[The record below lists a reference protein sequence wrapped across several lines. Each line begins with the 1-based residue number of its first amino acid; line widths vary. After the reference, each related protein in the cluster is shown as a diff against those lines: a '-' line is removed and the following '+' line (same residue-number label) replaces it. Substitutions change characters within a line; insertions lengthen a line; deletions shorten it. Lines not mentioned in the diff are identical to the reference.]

1 MAEGEMTQ
9 YRTIVAD
16 PPWEYDEG
24 FAFKDGDEFRHQC
37 LPYPS
42 MTVEEVLAL
51 PVRAMAD
58 TTGCALFLWV
68 TNRYLGDGF
77 DVLASWG
84 FRYRQTA
91 VWRKTNAQPVGGS
104 VAPNAEF
111 LLIGRRGGHTWSG
124 PRWPS
129 SVVDAPRS
137 EHSRKPEVFMD
148 LIESIS
154 PSPYV
159 ELFSR
164 RARLGWD
171 TWGNQ
176 ALGNVTLGEA
186 AA

>member
-1 MAEGEMTQ
+1 MR

-16 PPWEYDEG
+16 PPWEYDDG
-24 FAFKDGDEFRHQC
+24 FAFKDGGEFRHQA

-42 MTVEEVLAL
+42 MTIEEILAL
-51 PVRAMAD
+51 PVRALAD
-58 TTGCALFLWV
+58 PGGAALFLWT
-68 TNRYLGDGF
+68 TNRYLPDTF
-77 DVLASWG
+77 DVCASWG
-84 FRYRQTA
+84 FTYRQTI

-111 LLIGRRGGHTWSG
+111 LIIARRGPITWHG

-129 SVVDAPRS
+129 AIIDAPRS
-137 EHSRKPEVFMD
+137 EHSRKPEVFAD

-154 PSPYV
+154 PPPYV
-159 ELFSR
+159 ELFAR

-176 ALGNVTLGEA
+176 SLGHIDLSPTA
-186 AA
+186 A